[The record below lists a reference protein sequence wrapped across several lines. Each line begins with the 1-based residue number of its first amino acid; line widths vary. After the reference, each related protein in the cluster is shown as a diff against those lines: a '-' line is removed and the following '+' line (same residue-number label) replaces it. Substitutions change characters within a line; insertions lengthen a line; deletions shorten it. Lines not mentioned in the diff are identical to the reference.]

1 MRFFASRIA
10 SLDGKTTKNLT
21 HQRLQWN
28 SASKIFS
35 KKCQLAA
42 ERQKKIQKV
51 WNFLFQK
58 ASLLQIFLFS
68 KLFFHFLE
76 KAFFGGRNCLKVP
89 QEKTHLQIFE
99 QFFKSRTESDEEIRA
114 RIELHSRLFPKHH
127 DECNKFIYAYPMMS
141 VRP

>member
-1 MRFFASRIA
+1 MARQP
-10 SLDGKTTKNLT
+10 KTWHINGCSEIRHQKSSPKNVSWQLKD
-21 HQRLQWN
+21 R
-28 SASKIFS
+28 KKS
-35 KKCQLAA
+35 KKC
-42 ERQKKIQKV
+42 EIFYSKKLHFCKFFS
-51 WNFLFQK
+51 FL
-58 ASLLQIFLFS
+58 

-114 RIELHSRLFPKHH
+114 RIEFHSRLFPKHH